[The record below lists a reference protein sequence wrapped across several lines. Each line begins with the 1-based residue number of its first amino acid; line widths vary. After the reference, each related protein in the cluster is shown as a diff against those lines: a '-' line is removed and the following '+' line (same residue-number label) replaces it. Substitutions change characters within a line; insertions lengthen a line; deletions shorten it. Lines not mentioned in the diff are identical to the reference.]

1 MKRGNLIYY
10 AAGAIPVIWLALL
23 TAPYLSGGLKSVI
36 INLSKAVDDPFDI
49 TFCGDSLKAV
59 LFFISVYI
67 ICIAV
72 YLSSRKNYRRREE
85 YGSAEWG
92 NASQINKAYSDRSF
106 SENKIMTENIRVSLD
121 VRKHYR
127 NLNALVIGGSGAGKT
142 RFYAKPNIMQCSAS
156 YIVLDPK
163 GEIVRDTGN
172 LLMKK
177 GYTLDLINM

>member
-10 AAGAIPVIWLALL
+10 VAVAIPVIWLALL

-127 NLNALVIGGSGAGKT
+127 NLNALVIGGSGAGKRVFT
-142 RFYAKPNIMQCSAS
+142 PSQTLCSAALR
-156 YIVLDPK
+156 I
-163 GEIVRDTGN
+163 
-172 LLMKK
+172 
-177 GYTLDLINM
+177 